1 MENMELLKSKDMHDG
16 LPGGCHLHIREFGQL
31 KLEELYALLKTR
43 SSVFIVEQNCVYQD
57 VDDCDQAALHLWL
70 ETEGKIV
77 AMCRICPSGT
87 KMKEASIGRVITTV
101 RGKGYGKF
109 IMQTAIDT
117 AKLWIKNLRCID
129 IEAQADKRRFYEELG
144 FVAMSEPF
152 MMEGLPHM
160 HMRYICDR

>member
-1 MENMELLKSKDMHDG
+1 MFFFRSIDRYDG
-16 LPGGCHLHIREFGQL
+16 MPDGCCLHIREFGLL
-31 KLEELYALLKTR
+31 KLEELYALLRIR

-57 VDDCDQAALHLWL
+57 VDDCDQSALHLWL
-70 ETEGKIV
+70 EKEGQIL

-87 KMKEASIGRVITTV
+87 KMEEASIGRVITTV

-117 AKLWIKNLRCID
+117 AKQWINNLECID
-129 IEAQADKRRFYEELG
+129 LEAQADKRGFYEELG
-144 FVAMSEPF
+144 FAAMSEPF

-160 HMRYICDR
+160 HMRYSCGGGK